1 MTQGAA
7 GELPVTDQAETPQ
20 DRPAP
25 AAPWPGSGLP
35 TEAVGSLPRPSN
47 LQRVV
52 LDAETGLASQ
62 EELTAE
68 QDRAVADT
76 LTRFAATGS
85 PIVSDGEQ
93 RRQSF
98 ASYPLGTADVSAGPV
113 FAVFA
118 DGHHRVIPSL
128 ARAPFAFQA
137 WAASDVAAARALTEL
152 PLKQAVISPSMLSL
166 MVPAEGLGEYSRE
179 DFLEDV
185 VAGCAED
192 IRRSFAAGASRVSI
206 DFTEGRL
213 ALRRDVRAP
222 WAGPE
227 ALGGFIALINRVLDR
242 LTPEQRAAVGV
253 HTCPGNDNDSAH
265 SADVDYAELLPE
277 LFQIEAGYFL
287 VQAAGEREP
296 DRVARLVGRQLRGRA
311 RGAGQAPRVLLGVT
325 NPTNPKLETAE
336 GIRDQ
341 LVRAARFIPAELL
354 GSTDDC
360 GFSPYLIDEK
370 PRHGS
375 PDFARDVAFAKIAAR
390 VRGTA
395 LASTELA
402 GAAAAEPLSYAG
414 YGATGQAVPRAATPH
429 QGPAAGSVAAEDS
442 VPGSGTAPHPAGG
455 AA

>member
-1 MTQGAA
+1 MTPPNPGEEPAAAPGAIPGAAVGPWPA
-7 GELPVTDQAETPQ
+7 GELP
-20 DRPAP
+20 
-25 AAPWPGSGLP
+25 
-35 TEAVGSLPRPSN
+35 TEPVGSLPRPAR
-47 LQRVV
+47 LQRAV
-52 LDAETGLASQ
+52 LDAETGLTSQ
-62 EELTAE
+62 AELREE
-68 QDRAVADT
+68 QDRAVRDT
-76 LTRFAATGS
+76 LERLTATGS
-85 PIVSDGEQ
+85 PIISDGEQ

-98 ASYPLGTADVSAGPV
+98 ASYPLGSDSADVEEGPV

-128 ARAPFAFQA
+128 ARAPFRFRA
-137 WAASDVAAARALTEL
+137 WAADDVAAARALTAL

-166 MVPAEGLGEYSRE
+166 MVPAEGLGAYTRAV
-179 DFLEDV
+179 FLDDV
-185 VAGCAED
+185 VSGCAED
-192 IRRSFAAGASRVSI
+192 IRRCFAAGASRVTI

-227 ALGGFIALINRVLDR
+227 ALGGFIELINRVLER
-242 LTPEQRAAVGV
+242 LAPEERAAVGV

-265 SADVDYAELLPE
+265 SADIDYAELIPE

-287 VQAAGEREP
+287 VQAASEKDP
-296 DRVARLVGRQLRGRA
+296 DRVARLIGRQLRQRSRA
-311 RGAGQAPRVLLGVT
+311 ETAAPRVLLGVT
-325 NPTNPKLETAE
+325 KPTSPKLETAE
-336 GIRDQ
+336 QIRDQ

-395 LASTELA
+395 LASEELGG
-402 GAAAAEPLSYAG
+402 GAPAEPLSYAG
-414 YGATGQAVPRAATPH
+414 YGVTGQPAPRESVVQNGVP
-429 QGPAAGSVAAEDS
+429 S
-442 VPGSGTAPHPAGG
+442 
-455 AA
+455 

>member
-1 MTQGAA
+1 MSSGPWPV
-7 GELPVTDQAETPQ
+7 GELP
-20 DRPAP
+20 
-25 AAPWPGSGLP
+25 
-35 TEAVGSLPRPSN
+35 TEPVGSLPRPTR

-52 LDAETGLASQ
+52 LDAEIGLVSQ
-62 EELTAE
+62 DELRAE
-68 QDRAVADT
+68 QDRAVRDT
-76 LTRFAATGS
+76 LKRLEETES

-98 ASYPLGTADVSAGPV
+98 ASYPLGTSAEEGGFREGPV

-128 ARAPFAFQA
+128 ARAPLRFRA
-137 WAASDVAAARALTEL
+137 WASDDVEAARELTSL

-166 MVPAEGLGEYSRE
+166 MVPDTGLGEYSRE
-179 DFLEDV
+179 EFLSDV
-185 VAGCAED
+185 VEGCAED
-192 IRRSFAAGASRVSI
+192 IRRCFSAGAARVTI

-242 LTPEQRAAVGV
+242 LDPAERSAVGV

-265 SADVDYAELLPE
+265 SADVDYAELIPE

-287 VQAAGEREP
+287 IQAASEEDP
-296 DRVARLVGRQLRGRA
+296 DRVARLVGRQLRHLSRA
-311 RGAGQAPRVLLGVT
+311 EGSAPRVLLGVT
-325 NPTNPKLETAE
+325 RPTNPKLETAE
-336 GIRDQ
+336 EIRDQ

-390 VRGTA
+390 VRGTR
-395 LASTELA
+395 LASEELGG
-402 GAAAAEPLSYAG
+402 GAPAAPLSYAG
-414 YGATGQAVPRAATPH
+414 YGASGAARPRGAVAGPTG
-429 QGPAAGSVAAEDS
+429 E
-442 VPGSGTAPHPAGG
+442 AGG